1 MQNSFCS
8 LPAVAFPFTFF
19 KTKFMRKFLLLLF
32 AAGMVSRADA
42 QFAALCI
49 DNSSNPCDVYVTM
62 HAQDPSSSILDI
74 PCDVYSNQFTVAAGA
89 PAGSVCWP
97 TVWAFQSGPGSVGWA
112 AIPVAISAS
121 STAFNWTDV
130 SFQFNCPA
138 PILAG
143 GCSNSGGTMTD
154 QYNYVGG
161 AGCFMSAG
169 SWSSGL
175 GCRNAQWTDGCG
187 VG

>member
-1 MQNSFCS
+1 
-8 LPAVAFPFTFF
+8 
-19 KTKFMRKFLLLLF
+19 MRKFLLLLF
-32 AAGMVSRADA
+32 AAGMLSRADA

-49 DNSSNPCDVYVTM
+49 DNISNPCDVYVTM
-62 HAQDPSSSILDI
+62 
-74 PCDVYSNQFTVAAGA
+74 
-89 PAGSVCWP
+89 
-97 TVWAFQSGPGSVGWA
+97 
-112 AIPVAISAS
+112 
-121 STAFNWTDV
+121 
-130 SFQFNCPA
+130 QFNCPA

-187 VG
+187 VGGCYLDNVTLTFW